1 MLPLYISLIL
11 IKCRKTEKVTQKHRT
26 LSNYPK
32 LHPKFTAKPPTLT
45 LQNLKIPSIEN
56 HASIL
61 YNIIST
67 KMGGETMKAR
77 ILIVEDDVYLRE
89 GLEELLTKESYKPI
103 SAKNCAEAKA
113 LFKEDTFDL
122 IILDVM
128 LPDGSGLDLC
138 SFIRSTSVDVPILF
152 LTACDEEFQIVR
164 GLDAG
169 ADDYVTKP
177 FRLLELLSRIR
188 ALLRRKTTTTTYQF
202 GDIIVDISNMTVK
215 KDGETLFLTPTEFQ
229 ILSALIQNNGVIVT
243 RTSLLQRIWDSDGNF
258 IDDNTLSVH
267 ISRLRDKIGAN
278 HIATIRGT
286 GYRWE
291 E

>member
-1 MLPLYISLIL
+1 M
-11 IKCRKTEKVTQKHRT
+11 KVK
-26 LSNYPK
+26 
-32 LHPKFTAKPPTLT
+32 
-45 LQNLKIPSIEN
+45 
-56 HASIL
+56 
-61 YNIIST
+61 
-67 KMGGETMKAR
+67 
-77 ILIVEDDVYLRE
+77 ILIVEDDIYLRE
-89 GLEELLTKESYKPI
+89 GLCELLTKESYEPV
-103 SAKNCAEAKA
+103 SAWNCKEGRN
-113 LFKEDTFDL
+113 LFIEDTFDL

-128 LPDGSGLDLC
+128 LPDGNGLDLC
-138 SFIRSTSVDVPILF
+138 SFIRSTGADVPMLF

-188 ALLRRKTTTTTYQF
+188 ALLRRKTASTTYQF
-202 GDIIVDISNMTVK
+202 GDITLDTANMTVK
-215 KDGETLFLTPTEFQ
+215 KGGENLFLTPTEYQ
-229 ILSALIQNNGVIVT
+229 ILSALVQNNGVIVT
-243 RTSLLQRIWDSDGNF
+243 RSSLLQRIWDSDGNF